1 MPSLESFRKE
11 TNKLITDISVYESQP
26 DLVNPYRV
34 INGLSEVLKI
44 ASGIILPQTQ
54 ALKLVTIGIKL
65 FSAFLSGYSEK
76 KSSTG

>member
-1 MPSLESFRKE
+1 MPTIDKFLKESDR
-11 TNKLITDISVYESQP
+11 LLTDIHVFQSQP

-34 INGLSEVLKI
+34 INGLSEILKV

-65 FSAFLSGYSEK
+65 FAAFLNGYSDRK
-76 KSSTG
+76 KE